1 MRPDISRLKQQVA
14 ARFSRLPEGLQS
26 ALASA
31 LIVLK
36 FVVPFYILSDILLY
50 FDLLRPIG
58 RLLSPLTAFLHL
70 PLEAAPALAA
80 GMLLNVYTG
89 IAFAAPLALSGHQ
102 WTILGVFIG
111 VCHSLPVENAIMARL
126 GISSLYSIA
135 LRFFGG
141 LLAVLPLTLLPA
153 SITGGAMASSKGQ
166 ELVTK
171 QFDSFAAMLLSSAT
185 NALILSA
192 QVIVLVCALILV
204 MDWVK
209 SLPAIKKHI
218 ERANTAFSIIIGQ
231 TLGITY
237 GAGILLREAGRGS
250 LSRRDIFFIDTFL
263 MISHSS
269 IEDVLLF
276 ALFGANFWV
285 ILLLRLVAALVFSL
299 VLLRLFRGSALDRVM
314 RG

>member
-1 MRPDISRLKQQVA
+1 MRPSFSSLKTQVA
-14 ARFSRLPEGLQS
+14 TGFGRLPEGLQS

-58 RLLSPLTAFLHL
+58 RLLSPLTGFLHL

-80 GMLLNVYTG
+80 GILLNVYTA
-89 IAFAAPLALSGHQ
+89 IAFAAPLELSSHQ

-111 VCHSLPVENAIMARL
+111 ICHSLPVENAIMARL

-153 SITGGAMASSKGQ
+153 SLAGGTVSSKGQ
-166 ELVTK
+166 ELAGK
-171 QFDSFAAMLLSSAT
+171 QFDSFAAMLLSSAS
-185 NALILSA
+185 NAFILST

-209 SLPAIKKHI
+209 SLPAVKKHI
-218 ERANTAFSIIIGQ
+218 ERANTAISIIIGQ

-250 LSRRDIFFIDTFL
+250 LSRRDIFFIGTFL

-285 ILLLRLVAALVFSL
+285 ILLVRIVAALVFSL
-299 VLLRLFRGSALDRVM
+299 ALLRLFKGPALDRIM
-314 RG
+314 RR